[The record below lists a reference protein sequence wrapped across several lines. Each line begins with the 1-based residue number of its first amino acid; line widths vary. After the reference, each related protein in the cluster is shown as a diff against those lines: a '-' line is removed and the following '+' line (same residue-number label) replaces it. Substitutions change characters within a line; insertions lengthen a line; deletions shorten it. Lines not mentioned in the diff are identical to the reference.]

1 MALRRLIRNKTFSVI
16 AGYVLVM
23 MLACF
28 LGGCDDSYQPKVQ
41 KAPST
46 GEAPDFSLKDLD
58 GKTFKLSAYRGNPV
72 LLIFSATW
80 CPECRSEIPYFKHL
94 HATYKHQGV
103 EVVTIDVMEKW
114 DKVKR
119 FSERYDI
126 PYKMLLDET
135 GAVAEAYGVR
145 GVPTIVLIDKAG
157 KVVCYHCRSVD
168 LTLNAMLANR

>member
-1 MALRRLIRNKTFSVI
+1 MAMRLFTRSRIFPVI
-16 AGYVLVM
+16 AGYLLVVV
-23 MLACF
+23 LACL
-28 LGGCDDSYQPKVQ
+28 LGGCDDAYNPKVQ
-41 KAPST
+41 KAPAK

-72 LLIFSATW
+72 VLIFSATW
-80 CPECRSEIPYFKHL
+80 CPECRSEIPYFKYL
-94 HATYKHQGV
+94 YSTYRHQGV
-103 EVVTIDVMEKW
+103 EVVTIDVMEKR

-145 GVPTIVLIDKAG
+145 GVPTIVLVDKAG
-157 KVVCYHCRSVD
+157 KVFCYHCRSVD
-168 LTLNAMLANR
+168 LTLNAMLASR